1 MAYQSEISKVLEIPT
16 NFYIG
21 HLIGGKGKTIR
32 DIQKLTGAKI
42 NIKYQRKTTKIPR
55 GFQSSIELGLYPGI
69 EPKALE
75 IRGSSN
81 DVKSAEEFVLAFFKL
96 RDPSEGSDG
105 FDKHSHFISEIVS
118 KLPTDS
124 ILREKIVTFSPRF
137 LAKKMPQNKL
147 TTPQFFSDVY
157 Y

>member
-21 HLIGGKGKTIR
+21 QLIGRKGKTIR
-32 DIQKLTGAKI
+32 DIQKLTGARI
-42 NIKYQRKTTKIPR
+42 SIKYQRKTTKIPR
-55 GFQSSIELGLYPGI
+55 GFQSSI

-105 FDKHSHFISEIVS
+105 LDMHSHFMSEIVS

-137 LAKKMPQNKL
+137 
-147 TTPQFFSDVY
+147 
-157 Y
+157 

>member
-55 GFQSSIELGLYPGI
+55 GFQSSIE
-69 EPKALE
+69 PKALE

-105 FDKHSHFISEIVS
+105 FDRHSHFISEIVS

-124 ILREKIVTFSPRF
+124 ILREKIVKSG
-137 LAKKMPQNKL
+137 
-147 TTPQFFSDVY
+147 FF
-157 Y
+157 